1 MKLLLFLLISGFC
14 TGVLSAIESWP
25 QFRGPGGAA
34 TAPEG
39 AKIPVEWSESKNLKW
54 KTPIPGPGSSSPVFT
69 GNRIFV
75 TCYTGYG
82 TDKEAVGEAED
93 LGRQLL
99 CLDRTNGRIL
109 WSRSLEVSNPEDPY
123 RGFLMEHGY
132 ASSTPVTDGERVY
145 VFVGKSGLHAFTLGG
160 EKLWTRAVG
169 NKSSNRRWGSAAS
182 PVLYKNLVIVNAAD
196 EARCLIA
203 FDKVSSEE
211 KWRYGSEGLEL
222 AFATPQFTV
231 GQDGRDE
238 MVLSVPYELFALDP
252 VTGKRRWLA
261 RTKVPG
267 NVSPSVVITED
278 MICAFGG
285 YPRKMSIGLKRGGKG
300 DVTDNLRWDSKVTT
314 YVPTP
319 LAHEDHLYWVND
331 SAEAV
336 CMEIASGE
344 VVSKKTVEGLA
355 RSKRFSFYA
364 SMVRVGDRLYAV
376 SRHNGTFVFEANP
389 DMKQVAQNKFA
400 DRSDFSATPAVSKDA
415 IYLRSGKFVYCVGE
429 Q

>member
-1 MKLLLFLLISGFC
+1 MKLLLFVLISGSC
-14 TGVLSAIESWP
+14 TGVLPAIESWP

-39 AKIPVEWSESKNLKW
+39 ARIPVEWSESKNLKW

-123 RGFLMEHGY
+123 RGYLMEHGY

-145 VFVGKSGLHAFTLGG
+145 VFAGKSGLHAFTLGG
-160 EKLWTRAVG
+160 DKLWTRAVG

-203 FDKVSSEE
+203 FDKMSSEE

-222 AFATPQFTV
+222 AFATPQFAV

-238 MVLSVPYELFALDP
+238 MILSVPHELFALDP
-252 VTGKRRWLA
+252 ATGMRRWLA

-319 LAHEDHLYWVND
+319 LAHGDHLYWVND

-376 SRHNGTFVFEANP
+376 SRHNGTFVFEASP
-389 DMKQVAQNKFA
+389 DMKQIAQNKFA